1 MQLNNFL
8 SKLYTD
14 KGTYGKVVSV
24 TSYYDK
30 EIIVNE
36 QQDCFVDG
44 IKLDQKFD
52 SLEEVK
58 NYIDIQEEAFN
69 TKVELYEN
77 ISDTKIASIIRK
89 HTEIKITNQ
98 LIEHYIHTASSKCF
112 TVDPIILEMRITNK
126 LDSEINGKIV
136 FRLDDGKQV
145 ALSEQTLE
153 KIANLLNNMEIKDQT
168 IDFMR
173 KSQENFLSV
182 IRIV

>member
-1 MQLNNFL
+1 MQLANFL
-8 SKLYTD
+8 SKIHTV
-14 KGTYGKVVSV
+14 KGNYGKVVSV
-24 TSYYDK
+24 ASYYDK
-30 EIIVNE
+30 EIIINDKE
-36 QQDCFVDG
+36 EYFVDG
-44 IKLDQKFD
+44 IKLEQKFEN
-52 SLEEVK
+52 LEEVK
-58 NYIDIQEEAFN
+58 SYIDIQEEAFK

-77 ISDTKIASIIRK
+77 ISDTKVASIIRK
-89 HTEIKITNQ
+89 
-98 LIEHYIHTASSKCF
+98 
-112 TVDPIILEMRITNK
+112 EMRMTNK
-126 LDSEINGKIV
+126 LDSEISGKIV

>member
-1 MQLNNFL
+1 MQLANFL
-8 SKLYTD
+8 SKIHTV
-14 KGTYGKVVSV
+14 KGNYGKVVSV
-24 TSYYDK
+24 ASYYDK
-30 EIIVNE
+30 EIIINE
-36 QQDCFVDG
+36 KEEYFVDG
-44 IKLDQKFD
+44 IKLEQKFEN
-52 SLEEVK
+52 LEEVK
-58 NYIDIQEEAFN
+58 SYIDIQEEAFK
-69 TKVELYEN
+69 TRVELYEN
-77 ISDTKIASIIRK
+77 ISDTKVASIIRK

-112 TVDPIILEMRITNK
+112 TVDPIILEMRMTNK

-182 IRIV
+182 IKIV